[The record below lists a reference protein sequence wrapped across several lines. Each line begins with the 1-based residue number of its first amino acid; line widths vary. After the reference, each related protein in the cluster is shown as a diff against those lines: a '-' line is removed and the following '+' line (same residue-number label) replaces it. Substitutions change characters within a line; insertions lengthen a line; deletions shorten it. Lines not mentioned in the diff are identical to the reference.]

1 MKKLLFPLAIIAISF
16 ASCSDD
22 DSMPTPVDPTPVDPT
37 PTPAVEL
44 KLFTSS
50 NTSGAISYTDLLA
63 TAPTP
68 KSFSVSSTDSDGIF
82 YDPFKDQVILASR
95 TNNRVDAYTGF
106 RNSIITSSTTLSL
119 GFSSVSDFTN
129 AREIAV
135 SGDKVVVTQDQNAGN
150 GNISKFYV
158 YQRNTSGFTLLNT
171 YTVDIKLWGIHLEG
185 ETMYAIA
192 DNTSDL
198 VVYNNFFANATGT
211 ITASKRVT
219 IEGLVRTHGIT
230 YSNQDNVMVLSD
242 VGLASSATD
251 GGLIVINNFSSVL
264 SATANMGTIAMSNQ
278 VRIYGPN
285 SLLGNPVDV
294 AYDHVT
300 NDIYVAERLNGG
312 GQVLK
317 FAFPTTN
324 GDFAPQTARNEAGV
338 TAVYL
343 LRR

>member
-1 MKKLLFPLAIIAISF
+1 MRKLFLPLAFLAISF
-16 ASCSDD
+16 ASCNDD
-22 DSMPTPVDPTPVDPT
+22 DSVVTTDPEPIDTT

-50 NTSGAISYTDLLA
+50 NTSGKISFTDLLSP
-63 TAPTP
+63 TPTP
-68 KSFSVSSTDSDGIF
+68 KSFTVSSTDSDGVF
-82 YDPFKDQVILASR
+82 YDPFKDQVIQASR
-95 TNNRVDAYTGF
+95 TNNRVEAYSGF
-106 RNSIITSSTTLSL
+106 RNSIITSATSL
-119 GFSSVSDFTN
+119 NLTFSSASDFTN

-135 SGDKVVVTQDQNAGN
+135 SGDKVVVAQDQNAGN
-150 GNISKFYV
+150 SNTSKFYV
-158 YQRNTSGFTLLNT
+158 YQRNNDGFSLLNI

-185 ETMYAIA
+185 NTMYAIA

-198 VVYNNFFANATGT
+198 VVYNNFLSNTTGA
-211 ITASKRVT
+211 IVASKRVA

-230 YSNQDNVMVLSD
+230 YSTQDNVMILSD

-264 SATANMGTIAMSNQ
+264 NATANMGTIAMSNQ
-278 VRIYGPN
+278 IRIYGPN

-317 FAFPTTN
+317 FSFPMSN
-324 GDFAPQTARNEAGV
+324 GDFAPQTARTEAGV

>member
-22 DSMPTPVDPTPVDPT
+22 DSMATPVDPMPVDPT

-50 NTSGAISYTDLLA
+50 NTSGSVSFTDLLA
-63 TAPTP
+63 TTPTP
-68 KSFSVSSTDSDGIF
+68 KSFTVSSTDADGIF
-82 YDPFKDQVILASR
+82 YDPFTDQVIQASR
-95 TNNRVDAYTGF
+95 TNNRLDVYSGF
-106 RNSIITSSTTLSL
+106 RNSVIASSASLTL
-119 GFSSVSDFTN
+119 GFSSPSDFTN
-129 AREIAV
+129 AREITV
-135 SGDKVVVTQDQNAGN
+135 SGDKVVVAQDQIAAN

-171 YTVDIKLWGIHLEG
+171 YTVDIKLWGIQLEG
-185 ETMYAIA
+185 NTMYAIA

-198 VVYNNFFANATGT
+198 VVYDNFLSNASGT
-211 ITASKRVT
+211 IAASKRVT
-219 IEGLVRTHGIT
+219 IQGLVRTHGIA
-230 YSNQDNVMVLSD
+230 YSSQDNVMVLSD

-264 SATANMGTIAMSNQ
+264 TATANMGTIAMSNQ
-278 VRIYGPN
+278 VRIYGAN

-294 AYDHVT
+294 AYDYVT
-300 NDIYVAERLNGG
+300 NNIYVAERLNGG

-317 FAFPTTN
+317 FAFPTTS
-324 GDFAPQTARNEAGV
+324 GDFAPQTARTEAGV